1 MTTSYNTE
9 LVIGGDSTGAEAAL
23 KRVQLYLDPLARS
36 FKQVQI
42 DGVKSGTDTAAAYDK
57 LRKSIDPLYARSK
70 RYEAAV
76 KQLNAALKSG
86 AITQTQYT
94 ADLEKAAVTMG
105 LVEHQTEN
113 YNRVVRTSRFHTANL
128 AAQFN
133 DIGVMMASGQSP
145 FILAVQQGTQISQV
159 LGSMGGTAKQTFSA
173 LGAGLMQM
181 VSPMSL
187 LTIGIIAGAAA
198 LVQWGMAAFSAEE
211 EMTSMEEHLKT
222 LADDSAGFADELLR
236 IKSGF
241 ESIAEAKAAEE
252 IGRLTAEIEKLNE
265 QIKEPPIVA
274 GMTQIVIEGMR
285 TAYAAMNAELIE
297 QRDALQA
304 ALDLEIARR
313 EEIQARKDHEENF
326 LSMLTKTV
334 EKLKEIEQLRI
345 DYIVNLATNAL
356 ADAKKE
362 ADELEKFVNM
372 VKTALWQSE
381 EPARKLKMEIGESA
395 VKALE
400 LAGVDIASGVSA
412 AAKEAAILAANLGV
426 SLSTAQSIMNLRG
439 SKVYSGRG
447 GDPRDYMEGGK
458 FADYESEF
466 GYKTPQEII
475 DEETKKTSGGGRGSK
490 GKDRFESELERLQE
504 SLMTQTEL
512 ELANHLERQEI
523 LQQALDQRLITQ
535 AEYQAAMEELNKQH
549 NDRLAEMDVYRYG
562 STLQQAESFF
572 GDMAAAM
579 QGGNEKMQRMARA
592 FGAIEALINAWR
604 AYAQVIADP
613 TLPWW
618 AKLPKAMAVLAAG
631 MGAVNAIK
639 GSGSGGGRSAAAG
652 GANAPAA
659 AARATP
665 LQATLNLQGPFANAL
680 SGALG
685 PLLDGLNQEAGDRGY
700 QLLVRA

>member
-9 LVIGGDSTGAEAAL
+9 LVIGGDSAGAEAAI

-76 KQLNAALKSG
+76 QQLNAALKSG

-94 ADLEKAAVTMG
+94 TDLEKAAMTMG

-159 LGSMGGTAKQTFSA
+159 LGSMGGTAKQQFGA
-173 LGAGLMQM
+173 LAAGLRTM

-198 LVQWGMAAFSAEE
+198 LVQWGISAFSAEE
-211 EMTSMEEHLKT
+211 KTKTFDDALGELKT
-222 LADDSAGFADELLR
+222 
-236 IKSGF
+236 
-241 ESIAEAKAAEE
+241 SI
-252 IGRLTAEIEKLNE
+252 TDIEGVITKLNS
-265 QIKEPPIVA
+265 PF
-274 GMTQIVIEGMR
+274 
-285 TAYAAMNAELIE
+285 YELIE
-297 QRDALQA
+297 QFGTGA
-304 ALDLEIARR
+304 AKVQGLYADMLKLSELEAMQNLSTAVSSLNSEFEGLTTRMERLLNIRAQGFEGDVVWERQVR
-313 EEIQARKDHEENF
+313 KLNEEF
-326 LSMLTKTV
+326 GLTV
-334 EKLKEIEQLRI
+334 EQGELIYAAFEKLR
-345 DYIVNLATNAL
+345 N
-356 ADAKKE
+356 
-362 ADELEKFVNM
+362 
-372 VKTALWQSE
+372 
-381 EPARKLKMEIGESA
+381 
-395 VKALE
+395 
-400 LAGVDIASGVSA
+400 ASGVRDQQEAAQSLFEALERAYGSVEAIPPEMLKAARATLETAIHAASLEKKMVDAKTATDNLVEVSFGPDWLNTAITQAATLATTLWDAVAAKA
-412 AAKEAAILAANLGV
+412 AA
-426 SLSTAQSIMNLRG
+426 
-439 SKVYSGRG
+439 
-447 GDPRDYMEGGK
+447 EGGAFVDERGAPTSIRPGSRGRK
-458 FADYESEF
+458 APPRPSMDADLGPE
-466 GYKTPQEII
+466 
-475 DEETKKTSGGGRGSK
+475 DKKTGGGRSE
-490 GKDRFESELERLQE
+490 DSFERELERLQE

-512 ELANHLERQEI
+512 EIANHLERQEI

-535 AEYQAAMEELNKQH
+535 AEYQEAMEELNRQH

-562 STLQQAESFF
+562 STLQQAEAFF

-579 QGGNEKMQRMARA
+579 AGGNDKMQRLARA

-613 TLPWW
+613 SLPWF
-618 AKLPKAMAVLAAG
+618 AKLPKALAVLAAG

-639 GSGSGGGRSAAAG
+639 GGGGGGGGRSAPG
-652 GANAPAA
+652 GGGGGTTAPA